1 MGRHML
7 DISFF
12 RENFDNFRQFFYSHY
27 DALSWVS
34 VPASVL
40 AVLISS
46 IGVWITLR
54 NFRHQLR
61 SQHYT
66 EVDRMYFDIL
76 KMTMDSPHLRNPA
89 LIPDADAKKQH
100 EYDVYAFLVWNFIET
115 IYDKC
120 QSDNTLKETWDCIII
135 AEGRLHKEWFLR
147 PENRPKFKERFHKY
161 ILRRKE
167 LVS

>member
-1 MGRHML
+1 ML
-7 DISFF
+7 DTSFF
-12 RENFDNFRQFFYSHY
+12 REYLDNFRQFILNHY
-27 DALSWVS
+27 EAFSQAS
-34 VPASVL
+34 VPVSML
-40 AVLISS
+40 AVLISF

-76 KMTMDSPHLRNPA
+76 KITIDSPHLRNSA
-89 LIPDADAKKQH
+89 LISENDLQKQH
-100 EYDVYAFLVWNFIET
+100 EYDIYAFMVWNFIET

-120 QSDNTLKETWDCIII
+120 QNDSALAETWHCIII
-135 AEGRLHKEWFLR
+135 EEGCRHKDWFLR
-147 PENRPKFKERFHKY
+147 PVNKPKFKGRFHKY
-161 ILRRKE
+161 IRRRV